1 MYAEINAHITD
12 GDREYLIT
20 RQLFTN
26 SGGEKAALSHIQTI
40 SGIADYSSES
50 LRSLYEYLKNDTLFI
65 YDSGDSTCL
74 TLPTNDLTDSDVYN
88 FPASAAWLLWENKSN
103 SMSNGS
109 DTLHIAGCIAQKVPV
124 NNGFIWIWD
133 NQPLAI
139 ELSSNVN
146 QRSER
151 VTRLAVDTAINNKI
165 FIQPSGFRQMLPLE
179 E

>member
-1 MYAEINAHITD
+1 MYAEIKAHITD

-26 SGGEKAALSHIQTI
+26 SRGEKAALSHIQTV
-40 SGIADYSSES
+40 SGIADYSSGS

-74 TLPTNDLTDSDVYN
+74 TLPINDLTESDVYD
-88 FPASAAWLLWENKSN
+88 FPLSAAWLLWENKSN
-103 SMSNGS
+103 RKSNSS

-124 NNGFIWIWD
+124 TNGFIWIWD

-139 ELSSNVN
+139 ELSCKENM
-146 QRSER
+146 RSER
-151 VTRLAVDTAINNKI
+151 VIRLAVDTAINNKI